1 MKILICAPDRDLLAS
16 LSGLLSLSG
25 WETKTAHDGV
35 MAAELIGTEKFDA
48 ALVDERLPRIRAGD
62 VIAELGEAGC
72 PALLMTESGSRDGL
86 PAIEYPFTP
95 DELLAAL
102 GGTKERD
109 AKNE

>member
-48 ALVDERLPRIRAGD
+48 
-62 VIAELGEAGC
+62 
-72 PALLMTESGSRDGL
+72 ESGSRDGL